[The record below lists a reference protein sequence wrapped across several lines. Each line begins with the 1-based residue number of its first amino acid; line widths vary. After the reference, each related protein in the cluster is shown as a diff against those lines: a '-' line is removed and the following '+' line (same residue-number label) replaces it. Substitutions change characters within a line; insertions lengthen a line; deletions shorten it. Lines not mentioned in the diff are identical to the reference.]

1 MTRTRT
7 TVADIE
13 GSEIESQD
21 LAARIA
27 VNPHH
32 IEGEPQNILKQS
44 VNIDR
49 TQEVEEEIGIQR
61 TIKDPGAVIR
71 ETEIKDVTVLAQ
83 VDHILRTVQEEKLD
97 LHLEKSHEVLPAVHN
112 RINQRL
118 IQRKAKS

>member
-1 MTRTRT
+1 MKISL
-7 TVADIE
+7 DIT
-13 GSEIESQD
+13 IIFTD